1 MAAADDTGG
10 LARGHP
16 GESAGVPVAYGH
28 SVKLTFP
35 ARALGSGLLQ
45 FSDFPFQ
52 GGHILA
58 QLARKQ
64 LNTHRLAN

>member
-1 MAAADDTGG
+1 M
-10 LARGHP
+10 
-16 GESAGVPVAYGH
+16 PVAYGH

-35 ARALGSGLLQ
+35 ARALGSGLLP

-58 QLARKQ
+58 QLARNQ
-64 LNTHRLAN
+64 RNTHRFPN